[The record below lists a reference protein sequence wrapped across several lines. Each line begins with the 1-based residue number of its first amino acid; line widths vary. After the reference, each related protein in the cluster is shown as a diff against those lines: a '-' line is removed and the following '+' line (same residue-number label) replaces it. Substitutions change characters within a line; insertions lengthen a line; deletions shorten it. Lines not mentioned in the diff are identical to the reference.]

1 MSNLQDLLFLSF
13 QMPEMNTAAESEEG
27 KQFGEVKTFLLQNC
41 GLLMG
46 YAIMLIFALYA
57 GNISFE

>member
-1 MSNLQDLLFLSF
+1 
-13 QMPEMNTAAESEEG
+13 MPEMNTAAESEEG